1 MNSPFSA
8 LAPLRAQ
15 LRKSHSIVRPVS
27 QVNLRIRGDD
37 QEEAFRNARQAVLAW
52 MSNRAGRKLPEA
64 AWRGESFELV
74 EVGAQNTAAV
84 AIDQPLYW
92 TARLDD
98 ADKDVPMRVWTTE
111 IAIAAGTKGD
121 VVFGARLINV
131 TRGDDTPFTSTVPG
145 FIRQVVDQG
154 NAHLDGRLI
163 EASPWL
169 IAERED
175 VHRLVALLFS
185 PNRTRDVI
193 VLALPEGS
201 ADPRQ
206 TAIPAEVFTRRT
218 LGAAHV
224 AVITSEMSFLLTDIV
239 GKEFSVFHQGIRTYR
254 PRFDPE
260 EQEPFYHPLA
270 VPQRIAS
277 FGERG
282 ATSYLD
288 FLAAQVL
295 GNSVKG
301 PDAEAQ
307 LPSFATVRRE
317 STRMRI
323 EAARA
328 QGQSD
333 TDLLALADEEIDKL
347 RKALDDQ
354 KQTTDGLL
362 KAADEETERLN
373 TELQREQAQVN
384 HLRQRVD
391 ALNAKLQHV
400 GARAANQLVIPDSLD
415 DFEEWCATELSGSVV
430 VLNRAY
436 RGVKKSDYED
446 TGLIYQAMLLLRD
459 FYVPMRRS
467 GGVDTRRGFE
477 ARCRALGLEFGPSFA
492 GAGHGEHGDEY
503 VVDYRTRRR
512 VLDLHLKKGNSR
524 ETRLAF
530 RLYFFWDDEE
540 KQAVVGWLPSH
551 LTTRA
556 T

>member
-1 MNSPFSA
+1 MNSPFAA

-15 LRKSHSIVRPVS
+15 LRKTHSIVRPVS
-27 QVNLRIRGDD
+27 QVNLSLRGDD
-37 QEEAFRNARQAVLAW
+37 QEDVFRKARQAVLAW
-52 MSNRAGRKLPEA
+52 MSNRAGRKLPES
-64 AWRGESFELV
+64 AWRGDSFELV
-74 EVGAQNTAAV
+74 DVGAQNTAAV
-84 AIDQPLYW
+84 AIEQPLYW

-111 IAIAAGTKGD
+111 IAIAADTKGD
-121 VVFGARLINV
+121 VAFGARLINA
-131 TRGDDTPFTSTVPG
+131 TRGDDAPFASTVPG
-145 FIRQVVDQG
+145 FVRQIVDQG
-154 NAHLDGRLI
+154 NAHLDGRPI
-163 EASPWL
+163 DASPWL
-169 IAERED
+169 IARREV
-175 VHRLVALLFS
+175 VHRLVALLSS
-185 PNRTRDVI
+185 PNRARDVV

-201 ADPRQ
+201 SDLRQ
-206 TAIPAEVFTRRT
+206 TAIPADELTRRT
-218 LGAAHV
+218 LGAAHI

-239 GKEFSVFHQGIRTYR
+239 GKEFSVFHQGVRTYR
-254 PRFDPE
+254 PGFDPE

-270 VPQRIAS
+270 IPQRIAS
-277 FGERG
+277 FGDRG
-282 ATSYLD
+282 AASYLD

-295 GNSVKG
+295 GHSVKG

-307 LPSFATVRRE
+307 LPPFATVRRE
-317 STRMRI
+317 ATRMRI

-362 KAADEETERLN
+362 KAADEEAEQLRA
-373 TELQREQAQVN
+373 ELQREQAQRL

-391 ALNAKLQHV
+391 ALTAKLQQA
-400 GARAANQLVIPDSLD
+400 GARAANRVVIPGSLD
-415 DFEEWCATELSGSVV
+415 DFEEWCAAELSGSVV

-436 RGVKKSDYED
+436 RGVKKSDYEGA
-446 TGLIYQAMLLLRD
+446 GLIYQAMLLLRD
-459 FYVPMRRS
+459 FYVPMRRN
-467 GGVDTRRGFE
+467 GDTKRAFE
-477 ARCRALGLEFGPSFA
+477 AQCRTLGIELGSSFA

-503 VVDYRTRRR
+503 VVDYRGRRR

-551 LTTRA
+551 LTTRS